1 MDTKDKVKPILKRI
15 LRILPWA
22 LVLIITM
29 SVSLVLAYNPDIDI
43 SAEELVEYAPKNDFL
58 AAVFLIVLFALKSL
72 IFIIPIPVLYIGS
85 GLIFDPVTAFIVN
98 VLGMIACT
106 TLPYWI
112 GWFAGARVVNKFIKK
127 HPKLRILDT
136 IKNDNEWFISFFVR
150 AIGFLPCDAVSMI
163 LGAWKVDF
171 KKYISGTIL
180 GMLPGLIATTLVG
193 ITITNPRSPE
203 FILSIIL
210 AVLISVASII
220 FYRLYLK
227 FRSISSSHS
236 LNSAGADKHEDKEH
250 NQTDN
255 QQ

>member
-1 MDTKDKVKPILKRI
+1 MDTKEKIKPILKRI
-15 LRILPWA
+15 VKIMPW
-22 LVLIITM
+22 VLLLTITL
-29 SVSLVLAYNPDIDI
+29 SVSLVLANDPDIDIDI

-58 AAVFLIVLFALKSL
+58 AAVFLIILFALKSL
-72 IFIIPIPVLYIGS
+72 IFIIPIPVLYIAS
-85 GLIFDPVTAFIVN
+85 GLIFDPITAFIVN

-112 GWFAGARVVNKFIKK
+112 GWYAGSRVVDKFIRKHTKVQMLNSFKK
-127 HPKLRILDT
+127 
-136 IKNDNEWFISFFVR
+136 DNEWFLSFFVR

-171 KKYISGTIL
+171 LKYISGTIL

-210 AVLISVASII
+210 TVIISVASLV
-220 FYRLYLK
+220 FYRLHLK
-227 FRSISSSHS
+227 FRSTSQSHS
-236 LNSAGADKHEDKEH
+236 SDSAEDISHGDKDQ
-250 NQTDN
+250 N
-255 QQ
+255 